1 MNFLKIFFATLF
13 ILLIY
18 LIKDIIFVLGIF
30 FFLFT
35 LLFVYLFFNEEFSV
49 LKEGQTRIFKGR
61 FRKIIL
67 YILWIFYAKVGLDIF
82 FEPSNPAVESIG
94 GMLSN
99 GDSIPL
105 INEGAKLIYPLSVAL
120 IVICLEEK
128 RLWMPRL
135 DPNCFNSNSD
145 NFLPTSILIL
155 LPILTTYM
163 FIPLVSLFSFANGVQ
178 WMIDLIKSLF

>member
-67 YILWIFYAKVGLDIF
+67 YILWIFYAKVGLEIF
-82 FEPSNPAVESIG
+82 FEPSSPIAQSLSDG
-94 GMLSN
+94 GSFSMTMVN
-99 GDSIPL
+99 
-105 INEGAKLIYPLSVAL
+105 AQARLIYPLSCAL

-128 RLWMPRL
+128 RLWMPTL
-135 DPNCFNSNSD
+135 DPKCFKSNSD
-145 NFLPTSILIL
+145 NFLPTWILIL
-155 LPILTTYM
+155 L
-163 FIPLVSLFSFANGVQ
+163 
-178 WMIDLIKSLF
+178 